1 MVLNMADFVKSWK
14 SLQTLWNAFKAV
26 LKWFVTASA
35 TFCVDLG
42 GIRTAWKLADF
53 EQRPG
58 PIVLNMANFVKSWKS
73 LQTLWNAPKTVLKG
87 FVTACKSVA
96 FDLVWIGKRRK
107 LTDFKHRPMVF
118 NMADF
123 DKSWKSLQTLWTPF
137 KTVLKW
143 FMTPCKTVSV
153 DLVWIFKSRKLADF
167 GENAWAKAH
176 GFEHGPFW

>member
-96 FDLVWIGKRRK
+96 FDLVWSGKRRK
-107 LTDFKHRPMVF
+107 LTDFKHRANGFQHGRFWQVLEIAPNSLNPLQDRSKMIY
-118 NMADF
+118 D
-123 DKSWKSLQTLWTPF
+123 SLQDCF
-137 KTVLKW
+137 CR
-143 FMTPCKTVSV
+143 FSV
-153 DLVWIFKSRKLADF
+153 NF
-167 GENAWAKAH
+167 
-176 GFEHGPFW
+176 